1 MLLTAYLDELGSMRN
16 TMNYGSFVS
25 IAQLTDIHLFEDIE
39 HSLLGVQTEASFQ
52 EVLVDVKR
60 TLPKIDLLLVTGDLT
75 QDGSA
80 ASYNRLRRS
89 LDQFGIPAYCLAGN
103 HDDLPLMQSH
113 LPSKYV
119 HLSRSLDVGEWRILL
134 LSSVVVGAVHG
145 YLAAAELAW
154 LEETLKA
161 YPDLPTLIAFHHP
174 AVTLGSQWIDG
185 ICLENQ
191 DQFWQ
196 ICDRYPQVKVVLNG
210 HAHQDFDQIHQT
222 PHNSV
227 RCLVTPSTCIQ
238 FQPQNP
244 KFQIDSQPPG
254 FRHLRLY
261 PNGTI
266 ETEVHRL
273 KVGSFHPD
281 LTAIGY

>member
-1 MLLTAYLDELGSMRN
+1 MKN
-16 TMNYGSFVS
+16 TMNYGGFVS

-39 HSLLGVQTEASFQ
+39 SSLVGVQTEASFQ

-60 TLPKIDLLLVTGDLT
+60 TLPQIDLLLLTGDLT
-75 QDGSA
+75 QDGTA
-80 ASYNRLRRS
+80 ASYDRLQQS
-89 LDQFGIPAYCLAGN
+89 LDKFGIHSYCLAGN

-113 LPSKYV
+113 LPSEYV
-119 HLSRSLDVGEWRILL
+119 HLSRSLDVGKWRILL

-145 YLAAAELAW
+145 HLADSELAW
-154 LEETLKA
+154 LEETLSA
-161 YPDLPTLIAFHHP
+161 YPDSPTLIAFHHP
-174 AVTLGSQWIDG
+174 AMSLGSQWIDG

-191 DQFWQ
+191 DQFWK
-196 ICDRYPQVKVVLNG
+196 ICDRYPQIKVVLNG
-210 HAHQDFDQIHQT
+210 HAHQDFDQIYKT

-261 PNGTI
+261 PNGTM

-281 LTAIGY
+281 LAAIGY

>member
-1 MLLTAYLDELGSMRN
+1 MKN
-16 TMNYGSFVS
+16 TMNYSSFVS

-39 HSLLGVQTEASFQ
+39 SSLVGIQTEASFQ
-52 EVLVDVKR
+52 EVLADIKR
-60 TLPKIDLLLVTGDLT
+60 TLPQTDLLLLTGDLT

-80 ASYNRLRRS
+80 ASYNRLRKS
-89 LDQFGIPAYCLAGN
+89 LDKFGIHSYCLAGN
-103 HDDLPLMQSH
+103 HDDLTLMQDY
-113 LPSKYV
+113 LPSEYV
-119 HLSRSLDVGEWRILL
+119 HLSRSLDVGKWRILL

-145 YLAAAELAW
+145 YLAESELDW
-154 LEETLKA
+154 LKDNLNS
-161 YPDLPTLIAFHHP
+161 YPDRPTLISFHHP
-174 AVTLGSQWIDG
+174 ALPLGSQWIDG

-191 DQFWQ
+191 DRFWE
-196 ICDRYPQVKVVLNG
+196 ICDRHPQIEVVLNG
-210 HAHQDFDQIHQT
+210 HAHQEFDQIYET

-238 FQPQNP
+238 FQPQNH
-244 KFQIDSQPPG
+244 KFQIDNQPPG

-261 PNGTI
+261 PNGVM

-281 LTAIGY
+281 LAAIGY

>member
-1 MLLTAYLDELGSMRN
+1 MKN

-39 HSLLGVQTEASFQ
+39 QSLVGIQTEASFQ
-52 EVLVDVKR
+52 EVLIDIKR
-60 TLPKIDLLLVTGDLT
+60 TLPQVDLLLLTGDLT

-80 ASYNRLRRS
+80 TSYDRLRRS
-89 LDQFGIPAYCLAGN
+89 LDKFGIHSYCLAGN
-103 HDDLPLMQSH
+103 HDDLSLMQTH
-113 LPSKYV
+113 LPSEYV
-119 HLSRSLDVGEWRILL
+119 HLSRSLDVGKWRIVL

-145 YLAAAELAW
+145 YLAPSELLW
-154 LEETLKA
+154 LEDTLNA
-161 YPDLPTLIAFHHP
+161 YPDRPTLIAFHHP
-174 AVTLGSQWIDG
+174 AVPLGSKWMDG

-191 DQFWQ
+191 EQFWE
-196 ICDRYPQVKVVLNG
+196 ICDRHPQIEVVLNG
-210 HAHQDFDQIHQT
+210 HAHQDFDQVYET

-238 FQPQNP
+238 FEPQNP
-244 KFQIDSQPPG
+244 NFQIDSQPPG

-261 PNGTI
+261 PNGVM

-281 LTAIGY
+281 LAAIGY

>member
-1 MLLTAYLDELGSMRN
+1 MKN

-25 IAQLTDIHLFEDIE
+25 IAQLTDIHLFEDIKQ
-39 HSLLGVQTEASFQ
+39 SLVGIQTEASFQ
-52 EVLVDVKR
+52 EVLINIKR
-60 TLPKIDLLLVTGDLT
+60 TLPQIDLLLLTGDLT

-80 ASYNRLRRS
+80 TSYDRLRRS
-89 LDQFGIPAYCLAGN
+89 LDKFGIHSYCLAGN
-103 HDDLPLMQSH
+103 HDDLPLMQAH
-113 LPSKYV
+113 LPSEYV
-119 HLSRSLDVGEWRILL
+119 HLSRSLDVGKWRILL

-145 YLAAAELAW
+145 YLAASELLW
-154 LEETLKA
+154 LEDTLA
-161 YPDLPTLIAFHHP
+161 AHPDRPTLIAFHHP
-174 AVTLGSQWIDG
+174 AVPLGSKWIDG

-191 DQFWQ
+191 DQFWE
-196 ICDRYPQVKVVLNG
+196 ICDRHPQIEVVLNG
-210 HAHQDFDQIHQT
+210 HAHQDFDQIYET

-238 FQPQNP
+238 FEPQNQ

-261 PNGTI
+261 PNGVM

-281 LTAIGY
+281 LAAIGY